1 MMQKTNKPMPEP
13 RIMAKPLPLSGLV
26 KLAGSKKG
34 VVWIENKCGGEC
46 EPKIFSHVKEV
57 KGWGHMAVF
66 TDGGTMWLES
76 YLKTWRAWLLREP
89 TDMERK
95 SAPEWKV

>member
-1 MMQKTNKPMPEP
+1 MQKTDWQMPEP
-13 RIMAKPLPLSGLV
+13 RVMAKPLPLSGLV

-34 VVWIENKCGGEC
+34 VVWIEHKCGGEC

-66 TDGGTMWLES
+66 TDGDMMMLDVYG
-76 YLKTWRAWLLREP
+76 KTWRAWAFLEP
-89 TDMERK
+89 TQVELAN
-95 SAPEWKV
+95 APGWKE

>member
-1 MMQKTNKPMPEP
+1 MLTSNREIPK
-13 RIMAKPLPLSGLV
+13 RAVMAKPLPLSGLV

-34 VVWIENKCGGEC
+34 VVWIEHKCGGEC

-66 TDGGTMWLES
+66 TDRGTMWLES

-95 SAPEWKV
+95 NAPEWKV